1 MKYRWTTKSIWT
13 LLKFSII
20 TKVSFIIFFLIR
32 LRAQVFYERI
42 VDEAKPSLQSLV
54 DIWRG
59 RLHLVIGSETHKR
72 IIYSTNKLCQTDH
85 NLTVLLE
92 TPEYVKHNL
101 MTIYGLTDTWLY
113 EARLRHISRALAV
126 TATVGRWGIDAG
138 SVTRLNAITARCTAL
153 SPISPLSIVTINWK
167 PTWQKQTKISTTNT
181 TQSLGTTA
189 QHNTA
194 YYLIL
199 HTTSPQATLG
209 HHIQHTAV
217 LYITTQYSTLTA
229 PRYVTQDHSRL
240 QYITL
245 DSKTHHIASH
255 YPALRCAKK
264 TLYIIV
270 LLYTRRHDDNT
281 TLCYNALHCS
291 AMHSTSLH
299 CNTMQCN
306 ALQLRMQIS
315 T

>member
-1 MKYRWTTKSIWT
+1 MTETNQNFNNQYNTKS
-13 LLKFSII
+13 
-20 TKVSFIIFFLIR
+20 R
-32 LRAQVFYERI
+32 
-42 VDEAKPSLQSLV
+42 
-54 DIWRG
+54 
-59 RLHLVIGSETHKR
+59 H
-72 IIYSTNKLCQTDH
+72 YS
-85 NLTVLLE
+85 
-92 TPEYVKHNL
+92 
-101 MTIYGLTDTWLY
+101 
-113 EARLRHISRALAV
+113 
-126 TATVGRWGIDAG
+126 
-138 SVTRLNAITARCTAL
+138 
-153 SPISPLSIVTINWK
+153 
-167 PTWQKQTKISTTNT
+167 
-181 TQSLGTTA
+181 TA
-189 QHNTA
+189 QHS
-194 YYLIL
+194 IL
-199 HTTSPQATLG
+199 PYTTHYITQATLG

-245 DSKTHHIASH
+245 DSKTHHIAPH